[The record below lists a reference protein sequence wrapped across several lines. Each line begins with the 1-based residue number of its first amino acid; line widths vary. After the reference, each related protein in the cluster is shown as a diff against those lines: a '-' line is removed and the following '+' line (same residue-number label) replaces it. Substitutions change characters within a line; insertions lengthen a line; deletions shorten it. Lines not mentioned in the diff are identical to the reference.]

1 MSSLIRRNLNSPSW
15 TKSNPVLCLGMALT
29 PEKKVKNKVVGILKQ
44 HGAYYFFP
52 ATYGYGRSGIPDIV
66 ACYQG
71 HFIGIECK
79 AGSNTTTALQDREL
93 ALIEKAGGKA
103 LIINE
108 DNTDLIEVWCK
119 TVAGEN
125 K

>member
-1 MSSLIRRNLNSPSW
+1 M
-15 TKSNPVLCLGMALT
+15 GMA
-29 PEKKVKNKVVGILKQ
+29 
-44 HGAYYFFP
+44 A
-52 ATYGYGRSGIPDIV
+52 AGYRTSLPVTRGTS
-66 ACYQG
+66 
-71 HFIGIECK
+71 